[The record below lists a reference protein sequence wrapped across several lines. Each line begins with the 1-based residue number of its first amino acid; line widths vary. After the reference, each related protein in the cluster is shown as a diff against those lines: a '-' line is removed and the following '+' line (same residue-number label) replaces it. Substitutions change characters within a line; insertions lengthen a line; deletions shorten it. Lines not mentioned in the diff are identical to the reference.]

1 MKTLPAVSIA
11 CASLLLC
18 ACRWDLGAP
27 KQPVGQVA
35 ATVDGKEITVR
46 QLQLEL
52 ASAQFRDQQV
62 QKVAEQGAL
71 NALIGRTA
79 LADAARKAGIDKT
92 PDFEMQKSR
101 MIDNLLAQAYAA
113 KIAKDVPPPTREEAQ
128 RYVTDHAEL
137 FSDRK
142 IYRVD
147 QIHAI
152 APASEPNFPNQLAP
166 IKTMPD
172 MVALLNSKHIAF
184 SRGEETIDSA
194 AVDPRLA
201 QALAK
206 LPPQE
211 VFVLINGPNL
221 LINQIRSTQSAP
233 ISGDQAVALATQT
246 LTTQHQEQAVTKAVQ
261 EALAAAV
268 KSVQVNKAYQSG
280 KPPSKPAAPSNN

>member
-18 ACRWDLGAP
+18 ACRWDLGAAKP
-27 KQPVGQVA
+27 PVGQVA

-79 LADAARKAGIDKT
+79 LADAARKAGVDKT

-101 MIDNLLAQAYAA
+101 MIDGLLAQAYAA
-113 KIAKDVPPPTREEAQ
+113 KIAKEVPAPTHDEAQ

-142 IYRVD
+142 IYQVD

-152 APASEPNFPNQLAP
+152 APGNDPNFAKELAP
-166 IKTMPD
+166 IKTMAD
-172 MVALLNSKHIAF
+172 MVAFLNNKHIAF
-184 SRGEETIDSA
+184 SRGDETIDTG

-211 VFVLINGPNL
+211 VFVLVNGPNL
-221 LINQIRSTQSAP
+221 LINQIQATQPAP
-233 ISGDQAVALATQT
+233 IGGDQAVALATKA

-261 EALAAAV
+261 AALAAAV
-268 KSVQVNKAYQSG
+268 KSVRVNKAYQSG
-280 KPPSKPAAPSNN
+280 KAASNSAAPSNN